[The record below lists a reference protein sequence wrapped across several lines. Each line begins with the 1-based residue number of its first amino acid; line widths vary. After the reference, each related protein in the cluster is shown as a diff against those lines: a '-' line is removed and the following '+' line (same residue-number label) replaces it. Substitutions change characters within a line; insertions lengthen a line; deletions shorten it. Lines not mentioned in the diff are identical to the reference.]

1 MASRDHVPSSPSTMG
16 RSRSRSNSP
25 YSREDGRRRYDGD
38 CSSVDR
44 SSSRYAEREG
54 REHDHAHYKRRRS
67 QSRDDDEHARKDRSW
82 NTDNEKKEKKRKRE
96 KSEERRA
103 RKAEKKRMREE
114 EEARQVAELSVYSAA
129 DNPFHDVNLGQQ
141 FRWHKKNEKEKKAGL
156 SLAEAQRRDA
166 LRRQEA
172 KEELER
178 LNRRR
183 AERETEQRLREEE
196 EVRMQRLA
204 ESAQMAEWVAK
215 DGDFQ
220 LEQERRRAVIRI
232 KEKRAKAVDFLA
244 LNLRYVDHIGD
255 RQDGEDLE
263 ASGLEID
270 LDEPYNIFDNL
281 SPDQVEELHDDIERY
296 ISLEHSEVNVDFW
309 TNMMVVCKDK
319 LDRIKADHRL
329 GVEAA
334 AAIEADITALLQ
346 GKSHEHLVA
355 LQRQI
360 QAKLTS
366 GEPVDT
372 DYWEGLLKKLLVWK
386 AKAKLK
392 SLHEVVVRNRLEHL
406 RKRQRDE
413 ALQAQEELLEGVATE
428 AVKGKGGSLVQN
440 PTAEEEQLIPY
451 NRSMSP
457 GLIDI
462 TKLRYDERQINIV
475 LEADDKRALFG
486 QRRAVAATRFIIKTS
501 QPVAPA
507 EEDPVASSGADL
519 ASEALYRAEA
529 EKDMD
534 EEEEPFDLEE
544 NIANPTTY
552 NWEDKYRPRKP
563 RYFNRVHTGYEWNK
577 YNQTHYEYF
586 NIFYP
591 DLIDKS
597 KAPVYKIVK
606 EPGNEETVLLH
617 FSAGPP
623 YEDIAFRIV
632 NREWEYSHKRGFR
645 SSFDR
650 GCLSLWFNFRRNAVH
665 DVTRRVARLGTRLHA
680 SGLIIFPDK

>member
-1 MASRDHVPSSPSTMG
+1 MTLR
-16 RSRSRSNSP
+16 
-25 YSREDGRRRYDGD
+25 
-38 CSSVDR
+38 
-44 SSSRYAEREG
+44 
-54 REHDHAHYKRRRS
+54 
-67 QSRDDDEHARKDRSW
+67 
-82 NTDNEKKEKKRKRE
+82 RKRD

-103 RKAEKKRMREE
+103 RKAEKKRAREE
-114 EEARQVAELSVYSAA
+114 EEARQVAELSVYSAT

-141 FRWHKKNEKEKKAGL
+141 FRWHKKNEKEKKEGL
-156 SLAEAQRRDA
+156 SLAESQRRDA

-183 AERETEQRLREEE
+183 AEREAEQRLREEE

-204 ESAQMAEWVAK
+204 ESAQMSEWIAK

-220 LEQERRRAVIRI
+220 LEQERRRAAIRI
-232 KEKRAKAVDFLA
+232 REKRAKAVDFLA
-244 LNLRYVDHIGD
+244 LNLRYVNHAD
-255 RQDGEDLE
+255 EEEEE
-263 ASGLEID
+263 AGIEEAGLEID
-270 LDEPYNIFDNL
+270 LDEPYNILDSL
-281 SPDQVEELHDDIERY
+281 SPDQVEELHEDIERY
-296 ISLEHSEVNVDFW
+296 ISLEKSDVNIEFW
-309 TNMMVVCKDK
+309 TNMMVVCKDR
-319 LDRIKADHRL
+319 LDRIKADQRL
-329 GVEAA
+329 GFAA
-334 AAIEADITALLQ
+334 AAAVEADITALLK
-346 GKSHEHLVA
+346 GKTYDALLA
-355 LQRQI
+355 LQRQV
-360 QAKLTS
+360 QSKLSS

-386 AKAKLK
+386 SKAKLK
-392 SLHEVVVRNRLEHL
+392 SLHEVVVRNRLEQL

-413 ALQAQEELLEGVATE
+413 ALQAQEELLEGVASSVT
-428 AVKGKGGSLVQN
+428 KGKAPAPVIDASTDQE
-440 PTAEEEQLIPY
+440 PKEAAEPY
-451 NRSMSP
+451 DRSMSP
-457 GLIDI
+457 DLIDI
-462 TKLRYDERQINIV
+462 TKLPYEQRQIDIV
-475 LEADDKRALFG
+475 LEVDDSRNLFK
-486 QRRAVAATRFIIKTS
+486 QRREVAASRFITKAA
-501 QPVAPA
+501 QPAAAAP
-507 EEDPVASSGADL
+507 EDPEAASGADL

-534 EEEEPFDLEE
+534 EEEELFNLEE

-577 YNQTHYEYF
+577 YNQTHYDTDNPPPKVVQGYKASEIYPQHSCAFHLICCQF

-597 KAPVYKIVK
+597 KAPTFKIVK
-606 EPGNEETVLLH
+606 EPGNDETVLLH

-650 GCLSLWFNFRRNAVH
+650 GCLSLWFNFRRNFY
-665 DVTRRVARLGTRLHA
+665 R
-680 SGLIIFPDK
+680 K